1 MEQDDK
7 FKLCTKPKTQAGFRK
22 IPMIKKSMM
31 YLYINR
37 PTGKILL
44 LVFRWGKALNPDR
57 FFEQLTPHG
66 LRHTFATNCIENGM
80 EPKN

>member
-1 MEQDDK
+1 
-7 FKLCTKPKTQAGFRK
+7 
-22 IPMIKKSMM
+22 MIKKSMM

-44 LVFRWGKALNPDR
+44 LVFRRGKALNPDW

>member
-1 MEQDDK
+1 M
-7 FKLCTKPKTQAGFRK
+7 
-22 IPMIKKSMM
+22 
-31 YLYINR
+31 
-37 PTGKILL
+37 
-44 LVFRWGKALNPDR
+44 NPDR